1 MEKESTLQSIALV
14 LEAGQEIAL
23 GEHIIGI
30 DHGGQI
36 NVIACSSVY
45 VIVELDRRIL
55 FVGDIELLIIVDVC
69 ILILN
74 VNRDLLSSGIKTV
87 YLGRFYKIGDVFV
100 IVACMM
106 VMM

>member
-1 MEKESTLQSIALV
+1 METESTLQSIALV

-69 ILILN
+69 LLILN

-87 YLGRFYKIGDVFV
+87 YLASTR
-100 IVACMM
+100 
-106 VMM
+106 